1 VTATEIPLVIL
12 AAGRA
17 KRYGG
22 GLKPLAPVGPHDE
35 AMIDLLA
42 SDALAA
48 GFSRFVVVVNPVSGP
63 HITDHLSRNWPSFVE
78 VCSMVQPEPRGTV
91 DAVLA
96 AYPALDGVRNFGV
109 ANADDLY
116 GETAFSLI
124 LKHLTSEPATNALVA
139 FQLDRAVVGQSVVT
153 RAVCHVGPNGHLV
166 ALDERRGVRRRPDG
180 WFETADGHS
189 PHLLEP
195 TTLVSMNL
203 WGLQASLRNEL
214 QAAMDSAI
222 EGEVLL
228 PELVGKLVQRTEG
241 PSFLV
246 LPTDGHCIG
255 VTHPDDL
262 GLVRAA
268 VAAQIS
274 GGERSAKLWPDF

>member
-1 VTATEIPLVIL
+1 VTATEVPLVIL

-22 GLKPLAPVGPHDE
+22 GLKPLAPVGPHGE

-48 GFSRFVVVVNPVSGP
+48 GFSRFVVVVNPESGP
-63 HITDHLSRNWPSFVE
+63 HITDHLSRAWPSFVE
-78 VCSMVQPEPRGTV
+78 VCSTVQPEPRGTV

-96 AYPALDGVRNFGV
+96 AYPALDGARNFGV

-116 GETAFSLI
+116 GETAFRLI

-139 FQLDRAVVGQSVVT
+139 FQLDRAVVGQSAVT
-153 RAVCHVGPNGHLV
+153 RAVCHVGPNGHLI
-166 ALDERRGVRRRPDG
+166 ALDERRGVRRRLDG

-214 QAAMDSAI
+214 EAAMDSAV

-228 PELVGKLVQRTEG
+228 PELVGKLVQRIDG

-255 VTHPDDL
+255 VTHPEDL

-268 VAAQIS
+268 VASQVS
-274 GGERSAKLWPDF
+274 RGERPAQLWPAS